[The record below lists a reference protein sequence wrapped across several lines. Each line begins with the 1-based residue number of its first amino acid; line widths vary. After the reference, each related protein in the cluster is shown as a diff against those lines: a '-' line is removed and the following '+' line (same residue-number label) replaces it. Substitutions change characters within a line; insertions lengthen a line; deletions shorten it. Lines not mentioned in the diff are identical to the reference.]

1 MATGSVLTIIFAL
14 VAGGLLVFGYMHEE
28 KVIEFE
34 DKLAHSIAKAI
45 ISSRKVK
52 AAEKAEDTVSASS
65 TAKPLTI
72 KRRRTVSAAGSD
84 SGRAA

>member
-45 ISSRKVK
+45 ISSRKGK
-52 AAEKAEDTVSASS
+52 TAEKAADTVSTSS

-72 KRRRTVSAAGSD
+72 KRRRAVSTGSD

>member
-45 ISSRKVK
+45 ISSRKGK
-52 AAEKAEDTVSASS
+52 TAEKAADTVSVSS
-65 TAKPLTI
+65 NTKPLTI
-72 KRRRTVSAAGSD
+72 KRRRVVSTGSD

>member
-52 AAEKAEDTVSASS
+52 AAEKADSVSASS

-72 KRRRTVSAAGSD
+72 KRRRAVSTGSD

>member
-52 AAEKAEDTVSASS
+52 AAEKANDSVSASS
-65 TAKPLTI
+65 TAKTLTI
-72 KRRRTVSAAGSD
+72 IRRRAVSTGSD

>member
-1 MATGSVLTIIFAL
+1 MAAGSIFTILFAL

-34 DKLAHSIAKAI
+34 DKLARSIAKAI
-45 ISSRKVK
+45 ISARKNKTVP
-52 AAEKAEDTVSASS
+52 EKAEVVSQQHKTVHVRRRKTVSAS
-65 TAKPLTI
+65 
-72 KRRRTVSAAGSD
+72 SD

>member
-52 AAEKAEDTVSASS
+52 AAEKTNDTVSVSS
-65 TAKPLTI
+65 NTKPLTI
-72 KRRRTVSAAGSD
+72 KRRRAVSTGSD

>member
-1 MATGSVLTIIFAL
+1 MAIGSVLTIIFAL

-34 DKLAHSIAKAI
+34 DKLAQSIAKAI
-45 ISSRKVK
+45 ISSRKIRS
-52 AAEKAEDTVSASS
+52 AEKAGVTASNEP
-65 TAKPLTI
+65 KPLTI
-72 KRRRTVSAAGSD
+72 KRRRTVRAGSD